1 MSMTDAEITHDVTK
15 VWAEGNLGLYQ
26 KAVSW
31 YLVEMK
37 NDYAKIAVLHF
48 DDEAAVGIIML
59 RILAYIWG
67 ALRWYGGFPVSVRSG
82 YFPPLDGSY
91 TFPSPSPRPLEAD
104 IDAYPLDT
112 TGVLWAAIDKQEYNM
127 MVATYINQLSD
138 AWLDDTA
145 TLWSTA
151 STTAGQK
158 LFQVCY
164 QYILRY
170 GTANADFE
178 FES

>member
-1 MSMTDAEITHDVTK
+1 MSMTDTEIVNDATK

-37 NDYAKIAVLHF
+37 NDYAKIAILHF
-48 DDEAAVGIIML
+48 DNEAEVGINML
-59 RILAYIWG
+59 RILSFAWA

-91 TFPSPSPRPLEAD
+91 VLPTPSPRPLSED
-104 IDAYPLDT
+104 LDVYPLDT
-112 TGVLWAAIDKQEYNM
+112 LGVLWAALDKQEYNM
-127 MVATYINQLSD
+127 MVATYINQLAD

-145 TLWSTA
+145 DMWSAA
-151 STTAGQK
+151 STEAGQK
-158 LFQVCY
+158 LLQVCY
-164 QYILRY
+164 QYLLLF
-170 GTANADFE
+170 GTANTITE

>member
-37 NDYAKIAVLHF
+37 GDYAKIAALHF
-48 DDEAAVGIIML
+48 DDEVEVGINML
-59 RILAYIWG
+59 RILAYTWAVI
-67 ALRWYGGFPVSVRSG
+67 RWYSGFSVSVRSG
-82 YFPPLDGSY
+82 YFPPLSGSY
-91 TFPSPSPRPLEAD
+91 ILPLPSPRPLEEDLA
-104 IDAYPLDT
+104 AYPLDT
-112 TGVLWAAIDKQEYNM
+112 AGVLWAAIDKQEYNM
-127 MVATYINQLSD
+127 MVSTYINQLAD

-145 TLWSTA
+145 DMWSAASTA
-151 STTAGQK
+151 ASQK

-170 GTANADFE
+170 GTANADYE
-178 FES
+178 YES